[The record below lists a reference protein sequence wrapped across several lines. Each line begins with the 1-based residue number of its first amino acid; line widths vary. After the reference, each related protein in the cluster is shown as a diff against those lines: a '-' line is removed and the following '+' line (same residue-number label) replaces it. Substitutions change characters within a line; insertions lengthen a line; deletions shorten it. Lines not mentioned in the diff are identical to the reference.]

1 MTKIYEDKFV
11 SILNIYSIYYL
22 LGIYVLINHQILPY
36 NIYKPIKIFPK
47 SENKCQWK
55 LTHHRQPA
63 PTIPSYP

>member
-47 SENKCQWK
+47 SENKCQ
-55 LTHHRQPA
+55 
-63 PTIPSYP
+63 